1 MVDNI
6 KDIKNRLYNYPKLVA
21 EKEELQLRLKELKE
35 NIGPKGIDYSGQ
47 GHGSGISRTTE
58 NEALKIAEAKEK
70 LHSFIRY
77 KGIDV
82 ARLENAMSILN
93 EKEMEYIKLKYFEK
107 RKVDTIPEILNITK
121 RTCQRWE
128 SNAIKKIDSII
139 NLKI

>member
-6 KDIKNRLYNYPKLVA
+6 KDIKNRLYNYSNLVA

-70 LHSFIRY
+70 LHSFIRS
-77 KGIDV
+77 KGIEV
-82 ARLENAMSILN
+82 ARIENAISILN
-93 EKEMEYIKLKYFEK
+93 EKELEFIELKYFKKRRVDSIPCIIDRTARSCRRLEK
-107 RKVDTIPEILNITK
+107 SALM
-121 RTCQRWE
+121 
-128 SNAIKKIDSII
+128 KIDSIL
-139 NLKI
+139 NFKI